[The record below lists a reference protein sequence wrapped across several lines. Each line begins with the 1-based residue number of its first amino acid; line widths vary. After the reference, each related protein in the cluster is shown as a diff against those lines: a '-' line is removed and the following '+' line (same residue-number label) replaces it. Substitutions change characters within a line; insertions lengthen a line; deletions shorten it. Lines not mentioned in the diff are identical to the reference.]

1 MLRRSSRSRQ
11 SVSTEIKRSLA
22 PVLSKGFYMACEDL
36 NIREQYVVY
45 PGHESYPLSKT
56 AQVVSLHQ
64 AMGKIADETS

>member
-1 MLRRSSRSRQ
+1 
-11 SVSTEIKRSLA
+11 
-22 PVLSKGFYMACEDL
+22 MACEDL